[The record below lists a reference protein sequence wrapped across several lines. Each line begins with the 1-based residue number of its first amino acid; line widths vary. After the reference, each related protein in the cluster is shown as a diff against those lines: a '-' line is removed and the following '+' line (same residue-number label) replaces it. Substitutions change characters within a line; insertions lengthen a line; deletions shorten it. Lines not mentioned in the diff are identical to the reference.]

1 MKQRKYKHINAFA
14 EKVGVHR
21 INVYR
26 ALEKDDPDTWVEYAK
41 FIEDKKRNE
50 KQAVQQAKRRVA
62 QIQQPC
68 THA

>member
-26 ALEKDDPDTWVEYAK
+26 ALEKDYPDTWVEYAK

-50 KQAVQQAKRRVA
+50 KEAVQQAKGRGA